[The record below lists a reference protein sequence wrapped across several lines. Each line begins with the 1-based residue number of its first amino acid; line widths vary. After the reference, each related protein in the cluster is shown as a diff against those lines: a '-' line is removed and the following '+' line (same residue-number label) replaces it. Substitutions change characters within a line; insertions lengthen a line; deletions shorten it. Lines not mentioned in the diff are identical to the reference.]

1 MAGGIKNLVVD
12 MLILKC
18 LLDIRVE
25 ISSRQFAVY
34 VWYSAL
40 ETEFGNNLDIKLVL
54 KFIEMK

>member
-1 MAGGIKNLVVD
+1 

-18 LLDIRVE
+18 LLYIQVE
-25 ISSRQFAVY
+25 MSSRQFVVY

-40 ETEFGNNLDIKLVL
+40 EIEFGNNLDIKLVL